1 MAGMKKCVA
10 AAAVAVALL
19 TAPTAAYGA
28 PARKAAPAAA
38 RTAATAARS
47 AHVSVL
53 SAHARALPVARTA
66 PTARI
71 VAPGEHVEEPGGAE
85 FWLTPEGKHWTTPDD
100 PDPRFR
106 SVVDGNIDLGTPGVS
121 AQTEGTAQGH
131 YTLSGLYYGGKGTA
145 SRVTVRTT
153 AGTLH
158 AKLLELAGDPGWGV
172 WYVSTDLSAPGED
185 FAVHHVVVR
194 DTAGQVYSRLDLS

>member
-1 MAGMKKCVA
+1 MTGMKRYA
-10 AAAVAVALL
+10 AGAVVAVALI
-19 TAPTAAYGA
+19 TAPTSAYGA
-28 PARKAAPAAA
+28 PSHRAASASAGPAAVTALAAHAPARPA
-38 RTAATAARS
+38 
-47 AHVSVL
+47 
-53 SAHARALPVARTA
+53 ARTA

-71 VAPGEHVEEPGGAE
+71 VAPGEHVAEPGGAE

-100 PDPRFR
+100 PEPQFR

-121 AQTEGTAQGH
+121 AQSEGTAAGH
-131 YTLSGLYYGGKGTA
+131 WTLSGLYWGGKGTA

-172 WYVSTDLSAPGED
+172 WYVSTDVAPGQD
-185 FAVHHVVVR
+185 FSLRHVVVR
-194 DTAGQVYSRLDLS
+194 DTVGRVYSRLDLS